1 MKKSAAVKQLELD
14 LLEKSI
20 ANHPQMA
27 ETFPRSY
34 FAKPKREDATANG
47 LTRCIVDFLRLRRWQ
62 AERITVTGRANEIKN
77 SSGQT
82 VGVKWSKSHMQ
93 VGTADISAT
102 IGGRSVKIEVKVG
115 RDRQS
120 EAQRI
125 YQQQV
130 EAAGG
135 IYYIATDLESFVK
148 WYNKLWPMK

>member
-1 MKKSAAVKQLELD
+1 MLTSKEIVTIAVKALSDKKARDVKVLKTE
-14 LLEKSI
+14 E
-20 ANHPQMA
+20 
-27 ETFPRSY
+27 
-34 FAKPKREDATANG
+34 
-47 LTRCIVDFLRLRRWQ
+47 
-62 AERITVTGRANEIKN
+62 
-77 SSGQT
+77 QT
-82 VGVKWSKSHMQ
+82 VLADYF

-135 IYYIATDLESFVK
+135 IYYIATDFESFVK
-148 WYNKLWPMK
+148 WYNELWPNNRI